1 MHPRTARDLR
11 PRRAGTALAL
21 LVTLLAVT
29 PTPVRASQTFREKR
43 LFFGDAHW
51 HSCLSQDADRGT
63 SLTAQY
69 ESMLF
74 DYGLDFSLESDHAEA
89 ASAGIRECE
98 PYLPFRPV
106 GNPKAPTPPYSGEE
120 IADAMKA
127 AADDWN
133 GRQRT
138 TPTGTITFVTFPGY
152 EWAPDARCWQASA
165 QTPFPNDLNSDDDTP
180 GHINYFFDGTAGWTY
195 ADDVW
200 EPGDGDSTICATASA
215 LGLTYYTGSKDWVD
229 EILGQLIHQR
239 DDPDRSYDLL
249 IQYNHPAATI
259 DKGGT
264 SDHLAKWFDFE
275 HSGGTCSI
283 APGGEPCTE
292 NKCEAMRRAYGVTG
306 VEWYTEQEASIG
318 STQLHH
324 GGGSCTGDIFVDALS
339 PLCFHETFHVPE
351 RYVTSRGLREG
362 YQLAEMGG
370 SDAHSGRRFAP
381 KGFPGSRGAGSRAL
395 TVVYADG
402 PTRPA
407 IWDGLTRRRTYAL
420 SRFRGIGPVHKGRV
434 DFFTPDPIENAPT
447 IGSTSAAPR
456 PIPGGFRVE
465 HRMGEMIEAQSVG
478 TPRDFT
484 IAAAAEQGTTGV
496 VPVELRL
503 YRVNPGTPLSTATDV
518 PFFWLDGVPGDS
530 GKLGELLGVFANT
543 NGAPTLTHTFEN
555 VVVRPGD
562 VVFAVVPFSDYT
574 WVDDFYDLNQEPLD
588 ADGDGQVDPGKVGYT
603 HTDDNTWARTT
614 PIFFQAA
621 QERSRASESCDA
633 FVTFKGSGSISPD
646 HAIGGMDGGIQGDD
660 GVLPVAVPGSVDVE
674 WNRYRFALTAPAEFV
689 DLSFYTAKDEDDVGH
704 LFAIRIDGR
713 LVYSGRAGVDYDAD
727 VLVDEKGIR
736 FPIKAGLHELQ
747 VHMDDQEYARAD
759 TDADFHCNDY
769 DGPPAFVDAM
779 VFRATPEGSC
789 LDTTPPVPA
798 CPGTI
803 TVESFGPDGVPA
815 SDARLQAF
823 LASVTSTDSVDPAP
837 TLGNDAP
844 AVFPV
849 GETIVTFTT
858 ADAAGNVAR
867 CASLVTVKDA
877 TARLLDPNA
886 AKAVVECQKQI
897 DAGGGKLA
905 GIALKSLDKCGQSL
919 LACAA
924 TLDATKRAKCQAKA
938 AAGCTKDLARIAAA
952 KDALAVAV
960 PAKCG
965 SVTFADAASD
975 AGLDYGADG
984 VFVACGGP
992 ITEFATL
999 GTCLASAH
1007 ICAAARVASTALPS
1021 MRRLLTD
1028 TAIAS
1033 AVLDAVPCL
1042 AAEPEDDAGGVAD
1055 PATATEIARCGK
1067 TAGRATAKLAGTVY
1081 KSLAKCHE
1089 AVLACVEQKPG
1100 DAKCLGKAGKTCD
1113 GLLTKI
1119 ADGIAALEDAV
1130 VSKCTDAAVAAFATT
1145 DAALADACA
1154 SVGIAPSSVPAYA
1167 TCLARSTVCADERAV
1182 ALAAPRSTATF
1193 GLGGLAFGSGFCA
1206 AP

>member
-1 MHPRTARDLR
+1 MPPSTT
-11 PRRAGTALAL
+11 GIALVLATIL
-21 LVTLLAVT
+21 LSAPPAT
-29 PTPVRASQTFREKR
+29 ASQTFREKR

-63 SLTAQY
+63 SLADQY

-74 DYGLDFSLESDHAEA
+74 DYGLDFSLESEHAEA

-98 PYLPFRPV
+98 PYLPFKPPGTRQAPV
-106 GNPKAPTPPYSGEE
+106 PPYTGEE

-165 QTPFPNDLNSDDDTP
+165 ATPFPNDFNSDDDTP
-180 GHINYFFDGTAGWTY
+180 GHINYFFDGTTGWTY

-215 LGLTYYTGSKDWVD
+215 LGLTYYTGSKDWTD

-239 DDPDRSYDLL
+239 DDPERSYDLL

-264 SDHLAKWFDFE
+264 SDHLAKWYDFE
-275 HSGGTCSI
+275 HSGGTCSL

-306 VEWYTEQEASIG
+306 VEWYAEQEASIG

-324 GGGSCTGDIFVDALS
+324 GGGSCTGDIFIDALS

-370 SDAHSGRRFAP
+370 SDTHSGRRFAP
-381 KGFPGSRGAGSRAL
+381 NGFPGSRGAGSRAL
-395 TVVYADG
+395 TVVQAG
-402 PTRPA
+402 APTRAA
-407 IWDGLTRRRTYAL
+407 IFDGLNRRRTYAL

-434 DFFTPDPIENAPT
+434 DFFTPDPLENAP
-447 IGSTSAAPR
+447 AVAR
-456 PIPGGFRVE
+456 PFPGGFRVE
-465 HRMGEMIEAQSVG
+465 HGMGEMVEAQTVG

-503 YRVNPGTPLSTATDV
+503 YRVNPSTPLSTATDV
-518 PFFWLDGVPGDS
+518 PFYWLDDLPGDA
-530 GKLGELLGVFANT
+530 GKLGELLGVFVNAT
-543 NGAPTLTHTFEN
+543 GSPTLTHTFED

-588 ADGDGQVDPGKVGYT
+588 ADGDGQVDPGKLGYA

-621 QERSRASESCDA
+621 QERSRATESCDA
-633 FVTFKGSGSISPD
+633 HVTFKGSGSASPQGV
-646 HAIGGMDGGIQGDD
+646 GGVDGGVQGDD

-689 DLSFYTAKDEDDVGH
+689 DLSFFTAKDEDSVGH
-704 LFAIRIDGR
+704 LFAVRIDGR
-713 LVYSGRAGVDYDAD
+713 LLYSGRAGVDHEAD

-747 VHMDDQEYARAD
+747 IHMDDQEYARAD

-769 DGPPAFVDAM
+769 DGPPAFVDALA
-779 VFRATPEGSC
+779 FHATPEGGTC
-789 LDTTPPVPA
+789 TDTTPPVPV
-798 CPGTI
+798 CPGNV
-803 TVESFGPDGVPA
+803 TVESFGPDGVPT
-815 SDARLQAF
+815 SDARVQAF
-823 LASVTSTDSVDPAP
+823 LASVTTSDSVDPAP
-837 TLGNDAP
+837 TLTNDAP
-844 AVFPV
+844 AIFPV

-858 ADAAGNVAR
+858 TDAAGNVAR
-867 CASLVTVKDA
+867 CANLVTVKDA
-877 TARLLDPNA
+877 TARLLDPDA
-886 AKAVVECQKQI
+886 AKAVVDCQKKI
-897 DAGGGKLA
+897 DAAGAKLVA
-905 GIALKSLDKCGQSL
+905 GTLHGLDKCRSSL

-924 TLDATKRAKCQAKA
+924 TIDAAKRGKCEAKA
-938 AAGCTKDLARIAAA
+938 AAGCTKELAKIAAA
-952 KDALAVAV
+952 KDAVAAAV

-965 SVTFADAASD
+965 AVAFADAASD
-975 AGLDYGADG
+975 AGLGYGDG
-984 VFVACGGP
+984 DVFVACGGSVDG
-992 ITEFATL
+992 FATL
-999 GTCLASAH
+999 GTCLASEHA
-1007 ICAAARVASTALPS
+1007 CTAALIARDVFPGVRALMIDAGIVSEMLDALPCLGDQS
-1021 MRRLLTD
+1021 GGSTD
-1028 TAIAS
+1028 D
-1033 AVLDAVPCL
+1033 V
-1042 AAEPEDDAGGVAD
+1042 GD
-1055 PATATEIARCGK
+1055 PATAKEVAQCVKAAGK
-1067 TAGRATAKLAGTVY
+1067 ATTKLARTVY
-1081 KSLAKCHE
+1081 ESLVKCHE

-1100 DAKCLGKAGKTCD
+1100 DAKCVAKAGKTCN

-1119 ADGIAALEDAV
+1119 TAGGAALEAAV
-1130 VSKCTDAAVAAFATT
+1130 VGKCTAAAIATLELDCGTIAFTPDSAE
-1145 DAALADACA
+1145 
-1154 SVGIAPSSVPAYA
+1154 AYA
-1167 TCLARSTVCADERAV
+1167 TCLTRGAVCAAENAV
-1182 ALAAPRSTATF
+1182 ALVAPRSAGTF
-1193 GLGGLAFGSGFCA
+1193 GIGNLTFGSPFCA